1 MAARRSGEEPTLA
14 PLPRGLFEIGD
25 WRLLEQRSAGAY
37 GSVFRAEP
45 LHQPGAGPFALKLAV
60 HPLDARFM
68 REAALL
74 RRVPPPHAPRLYDF
88 GLWGH
93 PAGPFPF
100 LAMEWI
106 EGVPLYAWAHG
117 QQLSSRQF
125 LRVLAPVARALVAVH
140 SVQAVHRDV
149 KGDNIL
155 VPPNAHPK
163 LLDFGAGDFQGAPS
177 LTREVLPPGTPGYRS
192 PEALR
197 FHWRYWGTPGARY
210 APGPADDL
218 YALGVTAYR
227 LATGRYPPPLVPA
240 EVLEQEPSTP
250 TLASEPPEKWASVSP
265 ELAGLIHQLLSEE
278 PQARGSAA
286 QVAQQLDAEA
296 EAAGPRADEP
306 VVRRLHAVPAVRRS
320 RLKPLRPVWAWRP
333 WLGGAAGLA
342 VMMGLAVALVLHSPR
357 DSEPR
362 AHVWPPDDAA
372 RPEQEEDSAD
382 AGVSLAKEVQRMSAR
397 VEQPDRTWEGLSA
410 EKVKK
415 PLPGQARPPCKQRGS
430 VEIKGGCWW
439 GAPEARPP
447 CRDDEYEWGNRCY
460 HPVFV
465 PTPPATSEQR

>member
-1 MAARRSGEEPTLA
+1 MAARRSAEEPTLA
-14 PLPRGLFEIGD
+14 PLPQGLFEIGA
-25 WRLLEQRSAGAY
+25 WRLLEMRSAGAY

-88 GLWGH
+88 GLWMH
-93 PAGPFPF
+93 PAGPFPY
-100 LAMEWI
+100 LVMEWI

-117 QQLSSRQF
+117 QVLSSRQL
-125 LRVLAPVARALVAVH
+125 LRALAPVAQTLVAVH
-140 SVQAVHRDV
+140 AVQAVHRDV

-155 VPPNAHPK
+155 VCMEDAHPK
-163 LLDFGAGDFQGAPS
+163 LLDFGAGDFQGAPT

-218 YALGVTAYR
+218 YALGITAYR

-240 EVLEQEPSTP
+240 EMLEQEPSTP

-278 PQARGSAA
+278 PLARGSAA
-286 QVAQQLDAEA
+286 QVAQQLEEA
-296 EAAGPRADEP
+296 SEAAGPRADEP
-306 VVRRLHAVPAVRRS
+306 VVRRLHAVSAVRRS
-320 RLKPLRPVWAWRP
+320 RPKPPQPARVWRP
-333 WLGGAAGLA
+333 WLGAAAGFA
-342 VMMGLAVALVLHSPR
+342 VTAGLAVALVLHSPK
-357 DSEPR
+357 DTEPQT
-362 AHVWPPDDAA
+362 HVWSSEDAA
-372 RPEQEEDSAD
+372 RQNQEEVSAD
-382 AGVSLAKEVQRMSAR
+382 AGVSLAKEVQRMSAP
-397 VEQPDRTWEGLSA
+397 VERPDPTWEGFSA
-410 EKVKK
+410 EKVKE
-415 PLPGQARPPCKQRGS
+415 PLPGQARPPCKQRGA

-439 GAPEARPP
+439 PPAELPP
-447 CRDDEYEWGNRCY
+447 CGEGEYEWGGRCY
-460 HPVFV
+460 RPILA
-465 PTPPATSEQR
+465 PTPPTTSEQ

>member
-1 MAARRSGEEPTLA
+1 MATHRSDEQPTL
-14 PLPRGLFEIGD
+14 PRPPRGLFEVAN
-25 WRLLEQRSAGAY
+25 WQVLELRSAGAY

-45 LHQPGAGPFALKLAV
+45 LHSPGAPPVALKLAV

-100 LAMEWI
+100 LVMEWI

-117 QQLSSRQF
+117 QQLSSRQL
-125 LRVLAPVARALVAVH
+125 LRVLAPLARTLVAVH

-155 VPPNAHPK
+155 VSPNAHPK

-227 LATGRYPPPLVPA
+227 LATGRYPPSLVPA
-240 EVLEQEPSTP
+240 EVLEREPSTP

-278 PQARGSAA
+278 PQARGSSA
-286 QVAQQLDAEA
+286 QVAQQMEEAA

-306 VVRRLHAVPAVRRS
+306 VVQRLQVVPVVRRIRPKPS
-320 RLKPLRPVWAWRP
+320 RPARAKRP
-333 WLGGAAGLA
+333 WLGAAAGLA
-342 VMMGLAVALVLHSPR
+342 ATASLAAALVLHGPR
-357 DSEPR
+357 DAEPR
-362 AHVWPPDDAA
+362 EHVWPPEDAA
-372 RPEQEEDSAD
+372 RPEQEDSAD
-382 AGVSLAKEVQRMSAR
+382 AGVSLAEEVQSVSAR
-397 VEQPDRTWEGLSA
+397 MEQPQPSWEGLSG
-410 EKVKK
+410 EKVTK

-430 VEIKGGCWW
+430 VEIKGGCW
-439 GAPEARPP
+439 GSPEAKPP
-447 CRDDEYEWGNRCY
+447 CREGEYEWEGLCY
-460 HPVFV
+460 YPILA
-465 PTPPATSEQR
+465 PAPPATSEQ

>member
-1 MAARRSGEEPTLA
+1 MATRRSAEGPTQA
-14 PLPRGLFEIGD
+14 SLPQGLFEVGA
-25 WRLLEQRSAGAY
+25 WRLLELRSAGAY

-45 LHQPGAGPFALKLAV
+45 LQRPGTSPFALKLAV

-88 GLWGH
+88 GLWMH
-93 PAGPFPF
+93 PAGPFPY
-100 LAMEWI
+100 LVMEWI
-106 EGVPLYAWAHG
+106 EGVPLYAWAYG
-117 QQLSSRQF
+117 RVLSSRQL
-125 LRVLAPVARALVAVH
+125 LRVLAPVARTLMAVH

-155 VPPNAHPK
+155 VRAEDSHPK
-163 LLDFGAGDFQGAPS
+163 LLDFGAGDFQGAPT

-197 FHWRYWGTPGARY
+197 FHWRYWNTPGARY

-227 LATGRYPPPLVPA
+227 LATGWYPPPLVPA

-265 ELAGLIHQLLSEE
+265 ELAGLIHQLLSED

-286 QVAQQLDAEA
+286 QVAQHLEAEA

-306 VVRRLHAVPAVRRS
+306 VVHRLHSVPVVRRS
-320 RLKPLRPVWAWRP
+320 RPKPQRTARARWP
-333 WLGGAAGLA
+333 WLGVTTGLA
-342 VMMGLAVALVLHSPR
+342 VAAGLAVALVLHSPR
-357 DSEPR
+357 GSELR
-362 AHVWPPDDAA
+362 VHVWPPGDAA
-372 RPEQEEDSAD
+372 RPEQELDSAD

-397 VEQPDRTWEGLSA
+397 VEQPDPTWEGFSA

-415 PLPGQARPPCKQRGS
+415 PLPGQARPPCKQRGA
-430 VEIKGGCWW
+430 VELKGGCWW
-439 GAPEARPP
+439 PPAEVPP
-447 CRDDEYEWGNRCY
+447 CGEGEYEWGGRCY
-460 HPVFV
+460 RPILA

>member
-1 MAARRSGEEPTLA
+1 
-14 PLPRGLFEIGD
+14 
-25 WRLLEQRSAGAY
+25 
-37 GSVFRAEP
+37 
-45 LHQPGAGPFALKLAV
+45 
-60 HPLDARFM
+60 M

-88 GLWGH
+88 GLWQH

-100 LAMEWI
+100 LVMEWI
-106 EGVPLYAWAHG
+106 EGAPLYAWAHG
-117 QQLSSRQF
+117 QQLSSRQL

-155 VPPNAHPK
+155 VRTEDSHPK
-163 LLDFGAGDFQGAPS
+163 LLDFGAGDFQGAPT

-197 FHWRYWGTPGARY
+197 FHWRSWSTLGARY

-278 PQARGSAA
+278 PLARGSAA
-286 QVAQQLDAEA
+286 QVAQQMEAA

-306 VVRRLHAVPAVRRS
+306 VVQRFHAVPAVRKRLPESS
-320 RLKPLRPVWAWRP
+320 RPARAWRP
-333 WLGGAAGLA
+333 WLGAAAGLA
-342 VMMGLAVALVLHSPR
+342 VMAGLAVALVLHSPR
-357 DSEPR
+357 DSEPQ
-362 AHVWPPDDAA
+362 AHVWPPEDAA
-372 RPEQEEDSAD
+372 HPEQEEDSAD
-382 AGVSLAKEVQRMSAR
+382 AGVSLAKEVQRVSAR
-397 VEQPDRTWEGLSA
+397 VEQPQSTWEGLSA
-410 EKVKK
+410 EKAKE
-415 PLPGQARPPCKQRGS
+415 PLPGQARPPCKRRGS
-430 VEIKGGCWW
+430 VEINGGCWW
-439 GAPEARPP
+439 GRPEAKPP
-447 CRDDEYEWGNRCY
+447 CREGEYEWEGRCY
-460 HPVFV
+460 HPT
-465 PTPPATSEQR
+465 PAPAPPATSEQR

>member
-1 MAARRSGEEPTLA
+1 V
-14 PLPRGLFEIGD
+14 
-25 WRLLEQRSAGAY
+25 LELRSAGAY

-45 LHQPGAGPFALKLAV
+45 LHSPGAPPVALKLAV

-100 LAMEWI
+100 LVMEWI

-117 QQLSSRQF
+117 QVLSSRQL
-125 LRVLAPVARALVAVH
+125 LRVLAPVAQTLMAVH
-140 SVQAVHRDV
+140 SVEAVHRDV

-155 VPPNAHPK
+155 VDTKDAHSK
-163 LLDFGAGDFQGAPS
+163 LLDFGAGHFQGAPT

-197 FHWRYWGTPGARY
+197 FHWRSWRTPGARY
-210 APGPADDL
+210 APGQADDL

-250 TLASEPPEKWASVSP
+250 TLASEPPEKWARMSP
-265 ELAGLIHQLLSEE
+265 ELAGLIHQLLSED

-286 QVAQQLDAEA
+286 QVAQQMEEAAEV
-296 EAAGPRADEP
+296 AGPRADEP
-306 VVRRLHAVPAVRRS
+306 VVQRLHVVPVVRRS
-320 RLKPLRPVWAWRP
+320 RPKPSRPARAKRP
-333 WLGGAAGLA
+333 WLGAAGLA
-342 VMMGLAVALVLHSPR
+342 ATAGLTAALVLNSPR
-357 DSEPR
+357 NSEPR
-362 AHVWPPDDAA
+362 AHVWPLEEAA
-372 RPEQEEDSAD
+372 RPEQEQDSAD
-382 AGVSLAKEVQRMSAR
+382 AGVSLAKEVQSVSAQ
-397 VEQPDRTWEGLSA
+397 VEQPQPSWKGLSA
-410 EKVKK
+410 EKVTK
-415 PLPGQARPPCKQRGS
+415 PLPGQARPPCKQRGA

-439 GAPEARPP
+439 SPAELPP
-447 CRDDEYEWGNRCY
+447 CGEGEYEWGGRCY
-460 HPVFV
+460 RPILA
-465 PTPPATSEQR
+465 PAPPATSEQ

>member
-1 MAARRSGEEPTLA
+1 MSARRSGEEPTLA

-45 LHQPGAGPFALKLAV
+45 LHSPGAPPVALKLAV

-88 GLWGH
+88 GLWMH
-93 PAGPFPF
+93 PAGPFPY
-100 LAMEWI
+100 LVMEWI
-106 EGVPLYAWAHG
+106 DGMPLYAWAQG
-117 QQLSSRQF
+117 QVLSSRQL
-125 LRVLAPVARALVAVH
+125 LRVLAPLARTLEAVH

-149 KGDNIL
+149 KGDNTL
-155 VPPNAHPK
+155 VRKDGHPK
-163 LLDFGAGDFQGAPS
+163 LLDFGAGHFQGAPT

-197 FHWRYWGTPGARY
+197 FHWRHWNIPGARY
-210 APGPADDL
+210 VPGPEDDL

-250 TLASEPPEKWASVSP
+250 TLASEPPEKWANMSP
-265 ELAGLIHQLLSEE
+265 ELARLIHQLLSEE

-286 QVAQQLDAEA
+286 QVAQQLEAAAEA
-296 EAAGPRADEP
+296 PGTRADEP
-306 VVRRLHAVPAVRRS
+306 VVRRVHAVPAVRRS
-320 RLKPLRPVWAWRP
+320 RPKPQQPARVRRP
-333 WLGGAAGLA
+333 WLGAAAGLA
-342 VMMGLAVALVLHSPR
+342 VVVGLAVALTLHSPR
-357 DSEPR
+357 GFELR
-362 AHVWPPDDAA
+362 AHVWPSEDAS
-372 RPEQEEDSAD
+372 RPKQEEDNAD
-382 AGVSLAKEVQRMSAR
+382 AGVSLAKEVQRLSTR
-397 VEQPDRTWEGLSA
+397 VEQPDPTWEGFSA

-415 PLPGQARPPCKQRGS
+415 PLPGQARPPCKQRGA

-439 GAPEARPP
+439 PPAELPP
-447 CRDDEYEWGNRCY
+447 CGEGEYEWGGRCY
-460 HPVFV
+460 RPILA
-465 PTPPATSEQR
+465 PAPPATSEQ